1 MASDNPP
8 SPWITRFSVQAN
20 GPVLDVAC
28 GSGRHTRL
36 FLELGHD
43 VTAVDRDTSR
53 LGDITRHPKLTILE
67 ADLES
72 DTDPWRPAAATY
84 GAVVVTNYLWRPLLP
99 ALIDAVAPGGMLLY
113 ETFALGNER
122 FGKPSNPDFL
132 LARDELKDA
141 VAGTLDVVAY
151 EHGDVTEPRPA
162 VNQRI
167 CASKGRCEGQRPNS
181 GQETPSMASSLP
193 ADSSA

>member
-1 MASDNPP
+1 MVPDNPP
-8 SPWITRFSVQAN
+8 SPWITRFSAQAD

-36 FLELGHD
+36 FLEVGHN

-53 LGDITRHPKLTILE
+53 LADIAGHPKLTILE
-67 ADLES
+67 TDLEAG
-72 DTDPWRPAAATY
+72 DDPWRPAPAAY

-113 ETFALGNER
+113 ETFALGNEQ

-132 LARDELKDA
+132 LAPGELKDA
-141 VAGTLDVVAY
+141 VAGMLEVAAC
-151 EHGDVTEPRPA
+151 EDGEVSTPRPA
-162 VNQRI
+162 VIQRI
-167 CASKGRCEGQRPNS
+167 CALK
-181 GQETPSMASSLP
+181 SL
-193 ADSSA
+193 

>member
-1 MASDNPP
+1 MAVDTLP
-8 SPWITRFSVQAN
+8 SSWITRFSEHAV

-43 VTAVDRDTSR
+43 VTAVDRDMSR
-53 LGDITRHPKLTILE
+53 LGEIAAHPRLTVVE
-67 ADLES
+67 TDLEQ
-72 DTDPWRPAAATY
+72 DADPWRPAAAAY
-84 GAVVVTNYLWRPLLP
+84 GTVVVTNYLWRPLLP

-132 LARDELKDA
+132 LAPDELKDA
-141 VAGTLDVVAY
+141 VAGRLDVVAY
-151 EHGDVTEPRPA
+151 EHGEGTDPRPS
-162 VNQRI
+162 VIQRI
-167 CASKGRCEGQRPNS
+167 CASRGPGE
-181 GQETPSMASSLP
+181 
-193 ADSSA
+193 D

>member
-1 MASDNPP
+1 MAADSLP
-8 SPWITRFSVQAN
+8 SSWITRFCEHAV

-36 FLELGHD
+36 FLNRGYD
-43 VTAVDRDTSR
+43 VTAVDRDASR

-67 ADLES
+67 IDLEAG
-72 DTDPWRPAAATY
+72 DDPWRPAPATC
-84 GAVVVTNYLWRPLLP
+84 GTVVVTNYLWRPLLP
-99 ALIDAVAPGGMLLY
+99 ALIEALKPGGILLY
-113 ETFALGNER
+113 ETFAVGNER

-132 LARDELKDA
+132 LRPNELKDA

-162 VNQRI
+162 VIQRI
-167 CASKGRCEGQRPNS
+167 CASKG
-181 GQETPSMASSLP
+181 L
-193 ADSSA
+193 

>member
-1 MASDNPP
+1 MASDSPP
-8 SPWITRFSVQAN
+8 SSWITRFSAQAN

-53 LGDITRHPKLTILE
+53 LGDIARHPKLTILE
-67 ADLES
+67 TDLEN

-84 GAVVVTNYLWRPLLP
+84 GAVVVTNYLWRSLLP
-99 ALIDAVAPGGMLLY
+99 ALVDAVAPGGMLLY
-113 ETFALGNER
+113 ETFAQGNER

-132 LARDELKDA
+132 LAPDELKDA
-141 VAGTLDVVAY
+141 VAGKLDVVAY
-151 EHGDVTEPRPA
+151 EQGDVTEPRPA
-162 VNQRI
+162 VIQRI
-167 CASKGRCEGQRPNS
+167 CGLKG
-181 GQETPSMASSLP
+181 L
-193 ADSSA
+193 

>member
-1 MASDNPP
+1 MTSDNPP
-8 SPWITRFSVQAN
+8 SPWVTRFSEQAV

-28 GSGRHTRL
+28 GSGRHTKL
-36 FLELGHD
+36 FLELGYD

-53 LGDITRHPKLTILE
+53 LGDIAAHPRLTVIE
-67 ADLES
+67 TDLEQ
-72 DTDPWRPAAATY
+72 DADPWRPASAAY

-99 ALIDAVAPGGMLLY
+99 ALVDAVAPGGMLLY

-132 LARDELKDA
+132 LAPDELKDA
-141 VAGTLDVVAY
+141 VAGQLDVVAY
-151 EHGDVTEPRPA
+151 AHGEVGEPRPS

-167 CASKGRCEGQRPNS
+167 CALRGPGKV
-181 GQETPSMASSLP
+181 
-193 ADSSA
+193 

>member
-1 MASDNPP
+1 MAPDNPV
-8 SPWITRFSVQAN
+8 SPWINRFSGQTA

-36 FLELGHD
+36 FLGLGHD

-67 ADLES
+67 IDLES
-72 DTDPWRPAAATY
+72 DDDPWRPAAATY
-84 GAVVVTNYLWRPLLP
+84 GTVVVTNYLWRPLLP

-132 LARDELKDA
+132 LAPDELKDA
-141 VAGTLDVVAY
+141 VEGKLDVVAY
-151 EHGDVTEPRPA
+151 EHGDVIDPRPA
-162 VNQRI
+162 AIQRI
-167 CASKGRCEGQRPNS
+167 CALKV
-181 GQETPSMASSLP
+181 L
-193 ADSSA
+193 